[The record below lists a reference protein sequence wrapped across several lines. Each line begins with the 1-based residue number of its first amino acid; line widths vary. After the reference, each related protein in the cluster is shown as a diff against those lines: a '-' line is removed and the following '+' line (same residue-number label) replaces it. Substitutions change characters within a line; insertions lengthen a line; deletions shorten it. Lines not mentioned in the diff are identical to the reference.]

1 MSTEK
6 DTWAEYSRLVLKE
19 LERLNDNHEKMRND
33 IDGRF
38 SQLYQKI
45 SDLNQKISDLKN
57 IESKVDAHVTW
68 IEKVNDVWSPSQM
81 KSAKDEI
88 YAQKN
93 KWIAAIAILGFIQVL
108 TGIVIAVWG
117 KF

>member
-1 MSTEK
+1 MSDEK

-19 LERLNDNHEKMRND
+19 LERLNENQEKMRTD
-33 IDGRF
+33 IETRF
-38 SQLYQKI
+38 SQLTQK
-45 SDLNQKISDLKN
+45 LSDLKN
-57 IESKVDAHVTW
+57 IESKVDEHVRW

-88 YAQKN
+88 YSQKN
-93 KWIAAIAILGFIQVL
+93 KWVAAIAILAFIQ
-108 TGIVIAVWG
+108 TMMGIFIAVWG

>member
-1 MSTEK
+1 MTNEK

-19 LERLNDNHEKMRND
+19 LERLNDNHERMRTD
-33 IDGRF
+33 IDSRF
-38 SQLYQKI
+38 SQLTQK
-45 SDLNQKISDLKN
+45 LSDLKN
-57 IESKVDAHVTW
+57 IESKVEEHVKW
-68 IEKVNDVWSPSQM
+68 VEKVNDVWSPSQM

-93 KWIAAIAILGFIQVL
+93 KWVAAIAILAFIQ
-108 TGIVIAVWG
+108 TMMGIFIAVWG

>member
-1 MSTEK
+1 MSEEK

-19 LERLNDNHEKMRND
+19 LERLNENHEKMRVD
-33 IDGRF
+33 IDQRF
-38 SQLYQKI
+38 GQLT
-45 SDLNQKISDLKN
+45 QKISDLKN
-57 IESKVDAHVTW
+57 IESKVDAHVNW

-93 KWIAAIAILGFIQVL
+93 KWVAAIAILAFIQTL
-108 TGIVIAVWG
+108 MGIAIAVWS

>member
-1 MSTEK
+1 MSDEK

-19 LERLNDNHEKMRND
+19 LERLNENHERMRSD
-33 IDGRF
+33 IDTRF
-38 SQLYQKI
+38 SQLTQK
-45 SDLNQKISDLKN
+45 LSDLKN
-57 IESKVDAHVTW
+57 IESKVDEHVKW
-68 IEKVNDVWSPSQM
+68 VEKVNDVWSPSQM

-93 KWIAAIAILGFIQVL
+93 KWVAAIAILAFIQ
-108 TGIVIAVWG
+108 TMMGIFIAVWG